1 MKYPSAQFLVTA
13 QGMRDLER
21 IAMAQ
26 GQVTGRTLME
36 RAGRAVVDEITAW
49 AACKLAIVL
58 CGPGNNGGDGYAI
71 ARLLLEQGADVQ
83 VYSWGDPATLPPD
96 ARANY
101 DRWCALGTVTP
112 LELTDLAELHKAL
125 VRGPMFQTFC
135 VDSLFGI
142 GLNRP
147 LPEKLQRL
155 FQMMSNPEADFAQG
169 NFKPFWG
176 VAVDVPS
183 GLCADSGRALGAVF
197 PADLTVTFHR
207 YKTSHA
213 LAQGPQLCGDI
224 RLADIGLAGPDRVS
238 PKDQI
243 QTIGLDQ
250 GKLVSL
256 PPKQYGRGRHKYD
269 YGSILVLTGG
279 SGKTGAARLAA
290 TAALR
295 IGAGVVTLGVPMDAW
310 AEVAGQ
316 ITDIM
321 MCAIDTPEDLKR
333 VLARDTRINTVLI
346 GPGFGVGAKAR
357 DMIRVAQQAGRA
369 LVLDADALTSLVG
382 HMDQLGDGERVVL
395 TPHMGEFRRLFPD
408 HHAAAV
414 TQSASGGYSLI
425 DAARD
430 ITGKAHT
437 TLVIKDKNTI
447 VSCVGLAKIYAPV
460 SREFDTPWL
469 STAGAGDVLA
479 GFVAGLI
486 AQGVPPYEAAQTAVF
501 LHAQC
506 ARHFGAGLIASDL
519 AHALP
524 QVLQALAAARKI
536 S

>member
-1 MKYPSAQFLVTA
+1 
-13 QGMRDLER
+13 
-21 IAMAQ
+21 
-26 GQVTGRTLME
+26 ME
-36 RAGRAVVDEITAW
+36 RARRAVVDEITTW
-49 AACKLAIVL
+49 ATCKLAIVL
-58 CGPGNNGGDGYAI
+58 CGPGNNGGDGYVI
-71 ARLLLEQGADVQ
+71 ARLFLEQGADVQ
-83 VYSWGDPATLPPD
+83 GYSWGDPATLPPD

-101 DRWCALGTVTP
+101 DRWCALRTVTP
-112 LELTDLAELHKAL
+112 LELADLAELHRAL

-135 VDSLFGI
+135 ADTLFGL

-155 FQMMSNPEADFAQG
+155 FQMMSNPESAFAQE

-207 YKTSHA
+207 YKTGHA
-213 LAQGPQLCGDI
+213 LAQGPQLCGDV
-224 RLADIGLAGPDRVS
+224 RLADIGLPGSAHLSRLAGIDG
-238 PKDQI
+238 
-243 QTIGLDQ
+243 IGLRK
-250 GKLVSL
+250 GRYFAM
-256 PPKQYGRGRHKYD
+256 PPKVYGAGRHKYD
-269 YGSILVLTGG
+269 YGSVLVLTGG

-290 TAALR
+290 HAALR
-295 IGAGVVTLGVPMDAW
+295 IGAGVVALGVSRQAW
-310 AEVAGQ
+310 AEVAGH
-316 ITDIM
+316 ITDTM
-321 MCAIDTPEDLKR
+321 MCEIETPNDLER
-333 VLARDTRINTVLI
+333 VLAADNRINTVLI

-357 DMIRVAQQAGRA
+357 DMIRVAQQAERA

-382 HMDQLGDGERVVL
+382 YLDQLGDGGRVVL

-425 DAARD
+425 HAARD
-430 ITGKAHT
+430 ITGKAHM
-437 TLVIKDKNTI
+437 TLVIKDKNSV
-447 VSCVGLAKIYAPV
+447 VSSAGLVKIYAPV
-460 SREFDTPWL
+460 SHEFDTPWL

-479 GFVAGLI
+479 GYIAGLM
-486 AQGVPPYEAAQTAVF
+486 AQDVLPYEAAQTAVF

-506 ARHFGAGLIASDL
+506 ALHFGAGLIASDL
-519 AHALP
+519 ATALP
-524 QVLQALAAARKI
+524 QVLRALEAGQKI